1 MQKHLE
7 VLFNPKQ
14 KKELKYPTVI
24 NSLSLN
30 KVMDFALNPKEE
42 PRCAEIFIKK
52 ISKQKLIK

>member
-1 MQKHLE
+1 MQKHLG

-30 KVMDFALNPKEE
+30 QLMYFALNLQKKNQDTV
-42 PRCAEIFIKK
+42 EIFMK
-52 ISKQKLIK
+52 ISK

>member
-1 MQKHLE
+1 MQKHLG

-30 KVMDFALNPKEE
+30 KLMYFALNLRKKNQDTV
-42 PRCAEIFIKK
+42 EIFIK
-52 ISKQKLIK
+52 ISK

>member
-30 KVMDFALNPKEE
+30 KVMDFALNLRKKNQDTV
-42 PRCAEIFIKK
+42 EIFIK